1 MNNPTLGKI
10 RFLYFLCACYAQP
23 FYRFPVL
30 LHIFSYFIPS
40 LMDLRKKVN
49 LIIYRFRERG
59 LEVFLLNDSGQENDW
74 AFPQGDMQDK
84 ESDQSTEIDRMIT
97 LDPVQQADG
106 DLEEGWAVEGD
117 WHEIPSLK
125 SMLYEDAMQLKE
137 KIKGM
142 EKGTYMLLKDALKK
156 VLPHQYEM
164 LKELKDILTD
174 RNSVKDL

>member
-1 MNNPTLGKI
+1 
-10 RFLYFLCACYAQP
+10 
-23 FYRFPVL
+23 
-30 LHIFSYFIPS
+30 
-40 LMDLRKKVN
+40 MDLRKKVN

-59 LEVFLLNDSGQENDW
+59 LEVFLMNDPQNNENW
-74 AFPQGDMQDK
+74 GFPQGDLQDK
-84 ESDQSTEIDRMIT
+84 SEENPDDIDKMIA

-137 KIKGM
+137 KIREM
-142 EKGTYMLLKDALKK
+142 ESGTYVLLKDALKK
-156 VLPHQYEM
+156 VVPHQYEM

>member
-1 MNNPTLGKI
+1 
-10 RFLYFLCACYAQP
+10 
-23 FYRFPVL
+23 
-30 LHIFSYFIPS
+30 
-40 LMDLRKKVN
+40 MDLRKKVN

-59 LEVFLLNDSGQENDW
+59 LEVFLMNEDQDNENW
-74 AFPQGDMQDK
+74 AFPQGDLQDNS
-84 ESDQSTEIDRMIT
+84 ESSTDDMDKMIA
-97 LDPVQQADG
+97 LDPVKQADG

-142 EKGTYMLLKDALKK
+142 EKGTYVLLKDALKK

-174 RNSVKDL
+174 RNSVKDM

>member
-1 MNNPTLGKI
+1 
-10 RFLYFLCACYAQP
+10 
-23 FYRFPVL
+23 
-30 LHIFSYFIPS
+30 
-40 LMDLRKKVN
+40 MDLRKKVS

-59 LEVFLLNDSGQENDW
+59 LEVFLMNDSEETDNW
-74 AFPQGDMQDK
+74 AFPQGDMESANNDPEQLDK
-84 ESDQSTEIDRMIT
+84 MIS

-125 SMLYEDAMQLKE
+125 SMLYEDALQLKE

-142 EKGTYMLLKDALKK
+142 EKGSYLLLKDALKK
-156 VLPHQYEM
+156 VMPHQYEM

-174 RNSVKDL
+174 RNSVKDI

>member
-1 MNNPTLGKI
+1 
-10 RFLYFLCACYAQP
+10 
-23 FYRFPVL
+23 
-30 LHIFSYFIPS
+30 
-40 LMDLRKKVN
+40 MDLRKKVN

-59 LEVFLLNDSGQENDW
+59 LEVFLMNDPQEDDNW
-74 AFPQGDMQDK
+74 AFPQGDLQEKQEEHSEDLDK
-84 ESDQSTEIDRMIT
+84 MIA

-142 EKGTYMLLKDALKK
+142 EKGTYVLLKDALKK

>member
-1 MNNPTLGKI
+1 M
-10 RFLYFLCACYAQP
+10 
-23 FYRFPVL
+23 
-30 LHIFSYFIPS
+30 
-40 LMDLRKKVN
+40 
-49 LIIYRFRERG
+49 
-59 LEVFLLNDSGQENDW
+59 NDSQENDNW
-74 AFPQGDMQDK
+74 GFPQGDFQDK
-84 ESDQSTEIDRMIT
+84 SDDSSEDLDEMIA

-137 KIKGM
+137 RIKDM
-142 EKGTYMLLKDALKK
+142 EKGTYVLLKDALKK
-156 VLPHQYEM
+156 VVPHQYEM

>member
-1 MNNPTLGKI
+1 
-10 RFLYFLCACYAQP
+10 
-23 FYRFPVL
+23 
-30 LHIFSYFIPS
+30 
-40 LMDLRKKVN
+40 MDLRKKVN

-59 LEVFLLNDSGQENDW
+59 LEIFLLNDPEKNDNW

-84 ESDQSTEIDRMIT
+84 ALEQSNDSDKMIA

-106 DLEEGWAVEGD
+106 DLEQGWAVEGD

-137 KIKGM
+137 KIKDM

-174 RNSVKDL
+174 RNSIKDL

>member
-1 MNNPTLGKI
+1 
-10 RFLYFLCACYAQP
+10 
-23 FYRFPVL
+23 
-30 LHIFSYFIPS
+30 
-40 LMDLRKKVN
+40 MDLRKKVN

-59 LEVFLLNDSGQENDW
+59 LEVFLMNDPQEEDNW
-74 AFPQGDMQDK
+74 AFPQGDLQEKTEENPDDMDK
-84 ESDQSTEIDRMIT
+84 MIA

-142 EKGTYMLLKDALKK
+142 EKGTYVLLKDALKK